1 LGNGYAKWLG
11 RRHPEAESL
20 LHRYKGIYFTV
31 MAGLMHN
38 PDKNET
44 PPAGITL
51 EPQEISWWK
60 SKSAIWGLLALVL
73 VSLGLLF
80 WVFHCRGFLW
90 GQVCHYADLCTN
102 KQWIKSI
109 LKAAGPLAPVLF
121 ILIQALQVVLAP
133 IPGEATGFIG
143 GYLFGVPLGLL
154 YSTLG
159 LTLGSVL
166 AFLIAR
172 WLEEHYVARWI
183 PKEILQKFDFL
194 MERQGALIA
203 FILFL
208 LPGFPKDYLC
218 FVLGLSRMPFKLFL
232 LICIVGRIP
241 GTLLLTL
248 QGAKVYKGDYYST
261 LVILGLCLVL
271 VVVLGYYR
279 EAVYRWIR
287 RFDHSDYPASGE
299 K

>member
-1 LGNGYAKWLG
+1 MRNSEENQIF
-11 RRHPEAESL
+11 EAGMPLE
-20 LHRYKGIYFTV
+20 GQ
-31 MAGLMHN
+31 GL
-38 PDKNET
+38 
-44 PPAGITL
+44 
-51 EPQEISWWK
+51 SWWK
-60 SKSAIWGLLALVL
+60 GKTAIWVVLPLALL
-73 VSLGLLF
+73 CLGLLF
-80 WVFHCRGFLW
+80 LGFHYRGYLW
-90 GQVCHYADLCTN
+90 GQSCHYFGICTN
-102 KQWIKSI
+102 KHWIKSI
-109 LKAAGPLAPVLF
+109 LKAAGPLAPLVF

-143 GYLFGVPLGLL
+143 GYLFGGLLGLL

-172 WLEEHYVARWI
+172 WLEERYVARWL
-183 PKEILQKFDFL
+183 PREILEKFDFL
-194 MERQGALIA
+194 MERQGALIS

-232 LICIVGRIP
+232 LICTVGRIP

-271 VVVLGYYR
+271 IGVLAYYR
-279 EAVYRWIR
+279 EAVYGWIR
-287 RFDHSDYPASGE
+287 RFDHPDQPASGFDQE
-299 K
+299 

>member
-1 LGNGYAKWLG
+1 MYNA
-11 RRHPEAESL
+11 
-20 LHRYKGIYFTV
+20 
-31 MAGLMHN
+31 
-38 PDKNET
+38 NENRSRE
-44 PPAGITL
+44 ITL
-51 EPQEISWWK
+51 KNHEMYYRK
-60 SKSAIWGLLALVL
+60 NKAALWGLAALALL
-73 VSLGLLF
+73 GLGLLF
-80 WVFHCRGFLW
+80 LGFHYRSYLW
-90 GQVCHYADLCTN
+90 GQSCHYFGLCTN
-102 KQWIKSI
+102 KYWIKST
-109 LKAAGPLAPVLF
+109 LKAAGPLAPLVF
-121 ILIQALQVVLAP
+121 ILIQALQVVFAP

-143 GYLFGVPLGLL
+143 GYLFGAPLGAL

-172 WLEEHYVARWI
+172 WLEEHYVARWL
-183 PKEILQKFDFL
+183 PKEILEKFDFL
-194 MERQGALIA
+194 MERQGALIS

-218 FVLGLSRMPFKLFL
+218 FILGLSRMPFKLFL
-232 LICIVGRIP
+232 LICTVGRIP

-261 LVILGLCLVL
+261 LAIMGLCLVL
-271 VVVLGYYR
+271 VGILAYYR

-287 RFDHSDYPASGE
+287 HFDHPEKPASGFDQ

>member
-1 LGNGYAKWLG
+1 
-11 RRHPEAESL
+11 
-20 LHRYKGIYFTV
+20 

-38 PDKNET
+38 PDKKGAPE
-44 PPAGITL
+44 AGITL
-51 EPQEISWWK
+51 ETQGSPGWK
-60 SKSAIWGLLALVL
+60 SKSALWVPLVLALL
-73 VSLGLLF
+73 VGLGLLF
-80 WVFHCRGFLW
+80 WAFHYRGLLW
-90 GQVCHYADLCTN
+90 GQVCHYSGLCAD
-102 KQWIKSI
+102 KQWIKSV
-109 LKAAGPLAPVLF
+109 LKAAGPLAPLIF

-133 IPGEATGFIG
+133 IPGEATGFVG
-143 GYLFGVPLGLL
+143 GYLFGAPLGLL

-172 WLEEHYVARWI
+172 WLEEHYVKRWI
-183 PKEILQKFDFL
+183 PAEILQKFDFL
-194 MERQGALIA
+194 MERQGALIS

-232 LICIVGRIP
+232 LICVVGRIP

-271 VVVLGYYR
+271 IVVLGYYR
-279 EAVYRWIR
+279 EPVYRWIR
-287 RFDHSDYPASGE
+287 RFDHPENQVPGSENP
-299 K
+299 

>member
-1 LGNGYAKWLG
+1 LIAGVLATV
-11 RRHPEAESL
+11 AEES
-20 LHRYKGIYFTV
+20 T
-31 MAGLMHN
+31 
-38 PDKNET
+38 
-44 PPAGITL
+44 
-51 EPQEISWWK
+51 EISLPK
-60 SKSAIWGLLALVL
+60 SRAWLWGLLV
-73 VSLGLLF
+73 LGLLSLALLF
-80 WVFHCRGFLW
+80 WGFHCRSFLW
-90 GQVCHYADLCTN
+90 GQSCYYFGLCAN

-109 LKAAGPLAPVLF
+109 LEAAGPLAPLVF
-121 ILIQALQVVLAP
+121 ILIQALQVVFAP

-154 YSTLG
+154 YSTVG
-159 LTLGSVL
+159 LTLGSAG

-172 WLEEHYVARWI
+172 WLEEHYVKRWI
-183 PKEILQKFDFL
+183 PVDILQKFDFL
-194 MERQGALIA
+194 MERQGALIS

-232 LICIVGRIP
+232 LICTVGRIP

-271 VVVLGYYR
+271 VGVLAYYR
-279 EAVYRWIR
+279 EAVYTWIR
-287 RFDHSDYPASGE
+287 RFDHSHQPLTGSDP